1 MTELARGVR
10 AYVIIGLLAALS
22 ALAGIFTLPP
32 LDRDESR
39 FAQATAQMLETG
51 NFVEINFLDTERNKK
66 PVGIHWMQA
75 VSVAALSDAEA
86 REIWA
91 YRIPSLLGVILA
103 ALAAFW
109 GGSKLVGRE
118 AAFAGAALF
127 ATTILL
133 GIEGGIAKTDAMLAG
148 CTTLA
153 MAALMNARAG
163 ASPGWKTAFLFWF
176 DECK

>member
-51 NFVEINFLDTERNKK
+51 NFVEINFLATERNKK

-75 VSVAALSDAEA
+75 VSVAVLPAISTFGLVTMKRTSRQSLQERGKVLLSTFNVDE
-86 REIWA
+86 
-91 YRIPSLLGVILA
+91 LLNIVSTGDKP
-103 ALAAFW
+103 F
-109 GGSKLVGRE
+109 
-118 AAFAGAALF
+118 
-127 ATTILL
+127 
-133 GIEGGIAKTDAMLAG
+133 
-148 CTTLA
+148 
-153 MAALMNARAG
+153 
-163 ASPGWKTAFLFWF
+163 
-176 DECK
+176 